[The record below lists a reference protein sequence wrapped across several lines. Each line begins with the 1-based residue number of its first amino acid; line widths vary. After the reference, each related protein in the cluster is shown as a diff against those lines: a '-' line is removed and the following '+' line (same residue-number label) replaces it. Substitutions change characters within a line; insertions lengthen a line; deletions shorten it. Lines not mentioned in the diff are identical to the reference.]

1 MQVILNGEQ
10 RSLDEGA
17 TVADMLRGL
26 GIESGRVA
34 VEINENIVP
43 RKDYADAVVRDGDRI
58 EVVTFVGGG
67 AC

>member
-1 MQVILNGEQ
+1 
-10 RSLDEGA
+10 
-17 TVADMLRGL
+17 MLRGL